1 MCRQVE
7 VWDRLQSGCC
17 PLLNLLSKVVWNEE
31 IMDITLITLKILI
44 VGSNRSILVVLCL
57 GTASSEI
64 LRSIQVYGRVAPQ
77 EAILTGCWK
86 PLWLGKKLAPPIE
99 RLSWYRGVWEFRLF

>member
-1 MCRQVE
+1 
-7 VWDRLQSGCC
+7 
-17 PLLNLLSKVVWNEE
+17 LNLLSEVVWNKE

-57 GTASSEI
+57 RTTSSDM
-64 LRSIQVYGRVAPQ
+64 LSSIQVYGRVATQ

-86 PLWLGKKLAPPIE
+86 PLWLGKKLAPPID
-99 RLSWYRGVWEFRLF
+99 RLSWYSGV